1 MSVDVNFI
9 VVALI
14 WKTQHSSSVY
24 IRVWLWILFPIIP
37 FDSIPSFGV
46 SAIQPQCNGHILFQ
60 KWPVFRFYTFWFMKF
75 ILKAMLEFN
84 SVISV
89 PGWIGQNFS
98 LGLYW
103 IISQRTQMALL
114 FGDIIEK
121 NLFIK
126 LPLLKIILLRVHSW
140 LKKMLHFPFLPLQ
153 RIEVLSRVLGEPL
166 MLLLSFKMEIP
177 RKKLENRTFENILGG
192 SH

>member
-1 MSVDVNFI
+1 
-9 VVALI
+9 
-14 WKTQHSSSVY
+14 
-24 IRVWLWILFPIIP
+24 
-37 FDSIPSFGV
+37 
-46 SAIQPQCNGHILFQ
+46 
-60 KWPVFRFYTFWFMKF
+60 
-75 ILKAMLEFN
+75 
-84 SVISV
+84 
-89 PGWIGQNFS
+89 
-98 LGLYW
+98 
-103 IISQRTQMALL
+103 MALL
-114 FGDIIEK
+114 SGDIIEK
-121 NLFIK
+121 NLVIK

>member
-46 SAIQPQCNGHILFQ
+46 SAIQPHCNGQILFQ
-60 KWPVFRFYTFWFMKF
+60 KRPVFRFHTFRFMKF
-75 ILKAMLEFN
+75 ILKAIIEFN

-89 PGWIGQNFS
+89 PGWNFN

-103 IISQRTQMALL
+103 IISLRTQMALL
-114 FGDIIEK
+114 SVDIIQK
-121 NLFIK
+121 N